1 MDGWCEARTWT
12 NGPAFRLTAPLS
24 GLLRCSRSAVY
35 RGHVATL
42 FPVVVMDANRV
53 LPEFAAGPFFF
64 RSADAYS
71 AEQVAQL
78 RGVGPATLETLFAVS
93 PPAAIGGRVRSLW
106 LQVEPA
112 HGRFV
117 DSH

>member
-1 MDGWCEARTWT
+1 MVFIGVTGSCGKSTTKELIAAVLSSQLKGYKSPGSHNRLHYLAGTILRVKPNDDT
-12 NGPAFRLTAPLS
+12 NGPAFRLTAALS

-71 AEQVAQL
+71 AE
-78 RGVGPATLETLFAVS
+78 
-93 PPAAIGGRVRSLW
+93 
-106 LQVEPA
+106 
-112 HGRFV
+112 
-117 DSH
+117 